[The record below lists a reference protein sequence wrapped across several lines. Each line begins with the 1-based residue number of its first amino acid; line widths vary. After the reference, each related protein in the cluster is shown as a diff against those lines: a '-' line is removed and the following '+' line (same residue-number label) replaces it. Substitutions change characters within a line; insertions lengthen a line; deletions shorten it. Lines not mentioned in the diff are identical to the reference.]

1 MTKKTALLFV
11 ALMLTLSAP
20 AWAQTHSEAYK
31 DNIYTTGEL
40 KPVDSVLK
48 VKVGDMR
55 AGLHASLH
63 HGPES
68 HPEPVPGQ

>member
-11 ALMLTLSAP
+11 ALMLTMSAP
-20 AWAQTHSEAYK
+20 ALAQTHSEAYK

-48 VKVGDMR
+48 VKVG
-55 AGLHASLH
+55 LHAALH

-68 HPEPVPGQ
+68 HPESVPGQ